1 MLELI
6 LYDPQGLRPS
16 DAGPN
21 AHIIPSAHVRRLTLA
36 GIPLTVQLWT
46 GEEWAALPPHAR
58 PTDAR
63 WHDEG
68 AWMVLRLG

>member
-21 AHIIPSAHVRRLTLA
+21 AHVIPSPHVRHITLA

-46 GEEWAALPPHAR
+46 AEEWAALPPHTR
-58 PTDAR
+58 PPDAR
-63 WHDEG
+63 QFENG
-68 AWMVLRLG
+68 IYVTARLG

>member
-1 MLELI
+1 MTEII
-6 LYDPQGLRPS
+6 LVHPQSPPPA
-16 DAGPN
+16 DHHPE
-21 AHIIPSAHVRRLTLA
+21 AHVLPSPHARKYSRRGDPVRIRA
-36 GIPLTVQLWT
+36 WT
-46 GEEWAALPPHAR
+46 PGEWAALPPHAR

>member
-46 GEEWAALPPHAR
+46 GEEWAALPVHTRPVDAHPFENGIHA
-58 PTDAR
+58 T
-63 WHDEG
+63 
-68 AWMVLRLG
+68 LRLG